1 MTEFTPKA
9 SGTGALDADQVTE
22 FLLQHPDFFAGRDE
36 LLAHMAIPHQRGS
49 AISLLE
55 RQLQLLREK
64 QAETQRRLIHM
75 SNNAKENER
84 HFDGV
89 RKFSLSLLE
98 SRDMEQ
104 AIEAVEDSL
113 NHDFKIE
120 FHQLILFSN
129 QPNNL
134 PVRFESRD
142 ITESLLG
149 AALWG
154 SNVFC
159 GQLEE
164 KKITFLFG
172 HQTQQ
177 IRSMAITPLNF
188 PEYIGLLALGS
199 REPDQFKASTGTLF
213 ISYLG
218 DILSRHL
225 THLMHI
231 DQQIRR
237 ANAKKHP

>member
-1 MTEFTPKA
+1 MTKFAPKTP
-9 SGTGALDADQVTE
+9 GTSALNADQVTE

-36 LLAHMAIPHQRGS
+36 LLAKMAIPHQRGS

-64 QAETQRRLIHM
+64 DVDTQRCLTHVI
-75 SNNAKENER
+75 NNAKENER
-84 HFDGV
+84 HFDSI

-113 NHDFKIE
+113 NHDFNVE
-120 FHQLILFSN
+120 FHQLILFSS
-129 QPNNL
+129 QPSNL
-134 PVRFESRD
+134 PVRFESKD

-149 AALWG
+149 EAL
-154 SNVFC
+154 SNSTVFC
-159 GQLEE
+159 GQLDE
-164 KKITFLFG
+164 KRMAFIFG
-172 HQTQQ
+172 NKTQQ
-177 IRSMAITPLNF
+177 IRSTAVAPLRF
-188 PEYIGLLALGS
+188 PDYIGLLALGS
-199 REPDQFKASTGTLF
+199 CELDRFKASLRTQF

-225 THLMHI
+225 THLMYI
-231 DQQIRR
+231 DQKIKR
-237 ANAKKHP
+237 K